1 MEGYR
6 IKNFFGYKFFWNN
19 ILLLIIDV
27 KCVDVGVFV
36 YNIVLMLSN
45 GLVNE
50 RCWKFYKI

>member
-36 YNIVLMLSN
+36 
-45 GLVNE
+45 
-50 RCWKFYKI
+50 